1 MPCKINNP
9 ANYQMGDLES
19 HIHGMYDHFESK
31 YGFKKP
37 PTMFLNSEPSNQSK
51 VLGKTAYYD
60 PQSLEIHVFV
70 DGRHP
75 KDILRSIAHELIHHR
90 QNLEGR
96 LDTGGYSGPG
106 YYLEN
111 DELKEVEHEAMLEG
125 NATMREYED
134 TVKYKE
140 NKTMSL
146 KEWRNL
152 ELNKNLLK
160 RFGILKEGREITH
173 MCALKVTHKES
184 GQVGHP
190 IRHTLSESGH
200 ISHYTVE
207 FDKVIVENIAVEN
220 LDIIQQESHSHKR
233 DDEKDHDKKKP
244 VVSEKELE
252 EAVINEMDFEEASY
266 AVEAAKEELR
276 ALKRNQ
282 SKMSEEEFEK
292 KKRPIMKK
300 YFAAKKIA
308 DSAPDPLEGDTEEQL
323 EEAAKPDFPDVDGDG
338 DREEP
343 ISKAQKEK
351 KAKSGDDKKASK
363 PKKGEVPPQL
373 QKYVKAKKGDDD
385 KEEVEEGR
393 NNPRTTNADKFT
405 SHEDRYHADR
415 IHEGKKDSLQE
426 AIKKIAK
433 AKRVFLGNKRI
444 K

>member
-1 MPCKINNP
+1 MSCTIKNP
-9 ANYQMGDLES
+9 ANYQLGDLEH
-19 HIHGMYDHFESK
+19 HIHGMYDHFNQK
-31 YGFKKP
+31 YGFHKP
-37 PTMFLNSEPSNQSK
+37 PVMVFDSEPENESK

-75 KDILRSIAHELIHHR
+75 KDVLRSIAHELIHHR

-111 DELKEVEHEAMLEG
+111 DKLKDVEHEAMLEG

-140 NKTMSL
+140 KDKMSL
-146 KEWRNL
+146 KEWRNK
-152 ELNKNLLK
+152 ELNRNLLK

-190 IRHTLSESGH
+190 IRHTLSESGR

-207 FDKVIVENIAVEN
+207 FENVIVENIAVEN
-220 LDIIQQESHSHKR
+220 LDILQQEEHTHKR

-244 VVSEKELE
+244 IV
-252 EAVINEMDFEEASY
+252 
-266 AVEAAKEELR
+266 
-276 ALKRNQ
+276 
-282 SKMSEEEFEK
+282 SEEE
-292 KKRPIMKK
+292 
-300 YFAAKKIA
+300 
-308 DSAPDPLEGDTEEQL
+308 L

-338 DREEP
+338 DRKEP
-343 ISKAQKEK
+343 ISKAQKDK
-351 KAKSGDDKKASK
+351 KAKGGDKKKKDLSK
-363 PKKGEVPPQL
+363 VPPQL
-373 QKYVKAKKGDDD
+373 RKHMEKGKADKDSD
-385 KEEVEEGR
+385 KEEMEEGR
-393 NNPRTTNADKFT
+393 NNPRTTNADKFAG
-405 SHEDRYHADR
+405 HEDRYHADR
-415 IHEGKKDSLQE
+415 IHEEDDKELDESNCGTHRKKNEDVSRNLQE
-426 AIKKIAK
+426 AIRKLAK
-433 AKRVFLGNKRI
+433 AKKVFLNGKRI

>member
-1 MPCKINNP
+1 MPCKIKNP
-9 ANYQMGDLES
+9 SNYNLTNLEP
-19 HIHGMYDHFESK
+19 HVQGMYDHFDQK
-31 YGFKKP
+31 YGFRKP
-37 PTMFLNSEPSNQSK
+37 PVMVFDSDPGNQSK

-75 KDILRSIAHELIHHR
+75 KDVLRSIAHELIHHR
-90 QNLEGR
+90 QNMEGR

-152 ELNKNLLK
+152 ELNRNLLK
-160 RFGILKEGREITH
+160 RFGILKEGKEITH

-190 IRHTLSESGH
+190 IRHTLSESGY

-207 FDKVIVENIAVEN
+207 FDSVIVENIAVEN
-220 LDIIQQESHSHKR
+220 LDIIQQEAHSHKR

-244 VVSEKELE
+244 IV
-252 EAVINEMDFEEASY
+252 
-266 AVEAAKEELR
+266 
-276 ALKRNQ
+276 
-282 SKMSEEEFEK
+282 SEEE
-292 KKRPIMKK
+292 
-300 YFAAKKIA
+300 
-308 DSAPDPLEGDTEEQL
+308 L

-338 DREEP
+338 DKEEP
-343 ISKAQKEK
+343 ISKAQKDK
-351 KAKSGDDKKASK
+351 KAKEGGKEKKKDLSK
-363 PKKGEVPPQL
+363 VPPQL
-373 QKYVKAKKGDDD
+373 RKHMEKNMEGKEDD
-385 KEEVEEGR
+385 KEEIEESTSGR
-393 NNPRTTNADKFT
+393 YSD
-405 SHEDRYHADR
+405 ADR
-415 IHEGKKDSLQE
+415 RQSKDREYADRLREEEDKELDESSCGTHRNKKNENVIPNHDGKAAPYGSGYKKAKKNEGKTSNLQE
-426 AIKKIAK
+426 SNKNIAK
-433 AKRVFLGNKRI
+433 AKRVFLNGKRI

>member
-37 PTMFLNSEPSNQSK
+37 PTMFLNSEPDNQSK

-140 NKTMSL
+140 KDKMSL
-146 KEWRNL
+146 KEWKNN
-152 ELNKNLLK
+152 ELNKQLLK
-160 RFGILKEGREITH
+160 RFGILKEEKEITH

-207 FDKVIVENIAVEN
+207 FKNVIVENIAVEN
-220 LDIIQQESHSHKR
+220 LDIIQQEVHSHKR
-233 DDEKDHDKKKP
+233 DDDKEHDEDKP
-244 VVSEKELE
+244 VV
-252 EAVINEMDFEEASY
+252 
-266 AVEAAKEELR
+266 KEEDL
-276 ALKRNQ
+276 
-282 SKMSEEEFEK
+282 
-292 KKRPIMKK
+292 
-300 YFAAKKIA
+300 
-308 DSAPDPLEGDTEEQL
+308 TEE
-323 EEAAKPDFPDVDGDG
+323 AKPDFPDVDGDG

-343 ISKAQKEK
+343 ISKAQKDK
-351 KAKSGDDKKASK
+351 KAKGGDDKKASK

-373 QKYVKAKKGDDD
+373 QKHVKSKKDDD
-385 KEEVEEGR
+385 EKEEVEEGR
-393 NNPRTTNADKFT
+393 NNPRTTNSDRFA
-405 SHEDRYHADR
+405 SHEDRYHTDR
-415 IHEGKKDSLQE
+415 VHESKKDSLQE

>member
-9 ANYQMGDLES
+9 ANYKMGDLES

-60 PQSLEIHVFV
+60 PQSLEIHIFV

-96 LDTGGYSGPG
+96 LNTGGYSGPG

-152 ELNKNLLK
+152 ELNRNLLK

-190 IRHTLSESGH
+190 IKHTLSESGH

-207 FDKVIVENIAVEN
+207 FDEVIVENIAVEN
-220 LDIIQQESHSHKR
+220 LHIVQEMQHSHKR
-233 DDEKDHDKKKP
+233 DDEKPHDKNKP
-244 VVSEKELE
+244 VVSEE
-252 EAVINEMDFEEASY
+252 E
-266 AVEAAKEELR
+266 
-276 ALKRNQ
+276 
-282 SKMSEEEFEK
+282 
-292 KKRPIMKK
+292 
-300 YFAAKKIA
+300 
-308 DSAPDPLEGDTEEQL
+308 L

-338 DREEP
+338 DKEEP
-343 ISKAQKEK
+343 ISKAQKDK
-351 KAKSGDDKKASK
+351 KAKGGDDKEAPKA
-363 PKKGEVPPQL
+363 KKGEVPPQL
-373 QKYVKAKKGDDD
+373 QKYVKGKKDKDE
-385 KEEVEEGR
+385 KEEVEEAR
-393 NNPRTTNADKFT
+393 NNPRTTNADKFVG
-405 SHEDRYHADR
+405 HEDRYHTDR
-415 IHEGKKDSLQE
+415 IHEEESKKDKLQE
-426 AIKKIAK
+426 AIRKIAK

>member
-37 PTMFLNSEPSNQSK
+37 PTLFLNSEPDNQSK

-140 NKTMSL
+140 KDTMSL
-146 KEWRNL
+146 KEWKNN
-152 ELNKNLLK
+152 ELNKQLLK
-160 RFGILKEGREITH
+160 KFGILKENKKPDFLDLDNDVDKEEPMADAAEDKKEMNEEVG
-173 MCALKVTHKES
+173 CAKCEAECECEEVVKE
-184 GQVGHP
+184 GEDEG
-190 IRHTLSESGH
+190 E
-200 ISHYTVE
+200 
-207 FDKVIVENIAVEN
+207 KAN
-220 LDIIQQESHSHKR
+220 K
-233 DDEKDHDKKKP
+233 EKD
-244 VVSEKELE
+244 
-252 EAVINEMDFEEASY
+252 
-266 AVEAAKEELR
+266 
-276 ALKRNQ
+276 
-282 SKMSEEEFEK
+282 
-292 KKRPIMKK
+292 
-300 YFAAKKIA
+300 
-308 DSAPDPLEGDTEEQL
+308 EEQL
-323 EEAAKPDFPDVDGDG
+323 YRYKNGKIVPVSKEFMAGRRVRKKVMDVLG
-338 DREEP
+338 
-343 ISKAQKEK
+343 
-351 KAKSGDDKKASK
+351 
-363 PKKGEVPPQL
+363 
-373 QKYVKAKKGDDD
+373 
-385 KEEVEEGR
+385 
-393 NNPRTTNADKFT
+393 
-405 SHEDRYHADR
+405 
-415 IHEGKKDSLQE
+415 LQE
-426 AIKKIAK
+426 SIKKIAR
-433 AKRVFLGNKRI
+433 AKKVTLNGKRI